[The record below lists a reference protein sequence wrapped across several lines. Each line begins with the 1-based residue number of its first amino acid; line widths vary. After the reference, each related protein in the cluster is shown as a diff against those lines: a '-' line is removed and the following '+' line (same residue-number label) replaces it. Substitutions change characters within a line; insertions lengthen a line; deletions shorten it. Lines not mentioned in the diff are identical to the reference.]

1 MSRQISIKPNSKM
14 VQGFGYDGDKLTAWE
29 TITVSTYASG
39 TRRASHGRLDV
50 SSNRMIFTQLSV
62 PEQGPCPVHG
72 VAHML
77 VYAAA
82 EHELDVENQGTLW

>member
-1 MSRQISIKPNSKM
+1 MARQISIKPNARM

-39 TRRASHGRLDV
+39 TRRASHGRLDL
-50 SSNRMIFTQLSV
+50 SSNRMVFTQLTS
-62 PEQGPCPVHG
+62 PQDGPCPVHG

-77 VYAAA
+77 VQSAA
-82 EHELDVENQGTLW
+82 EHELDVQAQEPLW